1 MKILGSMSKAGK
13 YIKDV
18 SDLDKTKQEGNKG
31 IMQLW
36 KPLKSRRSNYINVQ
50 LKNT

>member
-18 SDLDKTKQEGNKG
+18 SDLDKQ
-31 IMQLW
+31 
-36 KPLKSRRSNYINVQ
+36 SRRVIRG
-50 LKNT
+50 L